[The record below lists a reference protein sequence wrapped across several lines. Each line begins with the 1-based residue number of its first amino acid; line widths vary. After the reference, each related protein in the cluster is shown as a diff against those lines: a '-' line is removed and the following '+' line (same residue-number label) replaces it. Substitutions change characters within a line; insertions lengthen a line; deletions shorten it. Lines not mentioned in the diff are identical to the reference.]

1 MPPTWDLERKAV
13 LLLLSIMYSFYQ
25 IKLKKK
31 NLCYDIIFNLKQNP
45 LSEEEERLILS
56 MALVYISLVH
66 LGLLTSR
73 G

>member
-1 MPPTWDLERKAV
+1 MGLRKESSVTPTLYYVQFLPDKVE
-13 LLLLSIMYSFYQ
+13 
-25 IKLKKK
+25 KK